1 MKVMKKYIL
10 LLGILIVS
18 LSAQA
23 QALILVNGDTIKFE
37 NGLTITQGYNYYELN
52 FSKGNQRYTFDMRE
66 IESLDFAATY
76 TGIESISD
84 NETIIAY
91 NAKEEKVIVINGGN
105 DGEITLFDDKGTV
118 VKSARGSETSVGD
131 LTPGLYIVSY
141 NRKINA
147 KILKK

>member
-1 MKVMKKYIL
+1 MKRYIL
-10 LLGILIVS
+10 VLGILLVS

-23 QALILVNGDTIKFE
+23 QTLILANGDTIKFE
-37 NGLTITQGYNYYELN
+37 NELTITQGNNYYELN
-52 FSKGNQRYTFDMRE
+52 FSTVDQWYTFDIRE
-66 IESLDFAATY
+66 IECLDFAATY

-91 NAKEEKVIVINGGN
+91 NAEEEKVIVINGSN

-131 LTPGLYIVSY
+131 LAPGLYIVNY
-141 NRKINA
+141 NRRINA

>member
-1 MKVMKKYIL
+1 MKKYIL

-37 NGLTITQGYNYYELN
+37 NDLTITQGNNYHELN
-52 FSKGNQRYTFDMRE
+52 FSTGDQGYTFDIRE
-66 IESLDFAATY
+66 IECLDFAATY

-91 NAKEEKVIVINGGN
+91 NAEEEKVIVINGSN
-105 DGEITLFDDKGTV
+105 DGEITLFDG
-118 VKSARGSETSVGD
+118 
-131 LTPGLYIVSY
+131 
-141 NRKINA
+141 
-147 KILKK
+147 

>member
-1 MKVMKKYIL
+1 MKRYIL
-10 LLGILIVS
+10 VLGILLVS

-23 QALILVNGDTIKFE
+23 QVLTLANGDTIKFE
-37 NGLTITQGYNYYELN
+37 NKLTITQGNNYYELN
-52 FSKGNQRYTFDMRE
+52 FSTENRWDKFDIRE
-66 IESLDFAATY
+66 IECLDFAATY

-91 NAKEEKVIVINGGN
+91 NAEEEKVIVINGSN

-131 LTPGLYIVSY
+131 LAPGLYIVNY

>member
-1 MKVMKKYIL
+1 MKRYIL
-10 LLGILIVS
+10 VLGILLVS

-23 QALILVNGDTIKFE
+23 QVLTLANGDTIKFE
-37 NGLTITQGYNYYELN
+37 NELTITQGNNYSELN
-52 FSKGNQRYTFDMRE
+52 FSTGNQGYTFDIRE

-91 NAKEEKVIVINGGN
+91 NAEEEKVIVINGSN

-131 LTPGLYIVSY
+131 LAPGLYIVNY

>member
-1 MKVMKKYIL
+1 MKRYIL
-10 LLGILIVS
+10 VLGILLVS

-23 QALILVNGDTIKFE
+23 QVLTLANGDTIKFE
-37 NGLTITQGYNYYELN
+37 NELTITQGNNYSELN
-52 FSKGNQRYTFDMRE
+52 FSTGDQGYTFDIRE

-91 NAKEEKVIVINGGN
+91 NAEEEKVIVINGSN

-131 LTPGLYIVSY
+131 LAPGLYIVNY

>member
-1 MKVMKKYIL
+1 MKRYIL
-10 LLGILIVS
+10 VLGILLVS

-23 QALILVNGDTIKFE
+23 QVLTLANGDTIKFE
-37 NGLTITQGYNYYELN
+37 NELTITQGNNYSELN
-52 FSKGNQRYTFDMRE
+52 FSTGDQGYTFDIRE

-76 TGIESISD
+76 TGIESISE

-91 NAKEEKVIVINGGN
+91 NAEEEKVIVINGSN
-105 DGEITLFDDKGTV
+105 DGEITLFDGKGTV

-131 LTPGLYIVSY
+131 LAPGLYIVNY

>member
-1 MKVMKKYIL
+1 MKRYIL
-10 LLGILIVS
+10 VLGILLVS

-23 QALILVNGDTIKFE
+23 QVLTLANGDTIKFE
-37 NGLTITQGYNYYELN
+37 NELTITQGNNYSELN
-52 FSKGNQRYTFDMRE
+52 FSTGDQGYTFDIRE

-91 NAKEEKVIVINGGN
+91 NAKEEKVIVINGSN

-131 LTPGLYIVSY
+131 LAPGLYIVNY

>member
-1 MKVMKKYIL
+1 MKRYIL

-23 QALILVNGDTIKFE
+23 QVLTLANGDTIKFE
-37 NGLTITQGYNYYELN
+37 NELTITQGNNYYELN
-52 FSKGNQRYTFDMRE
+52 FSTVDQWYTFDIRE
-66 IESLDFAATY
+66 IECLDFAATY

-91 NAKEEKVIVINGGN
+91 NAEEEKVIVINGSN

-131 LTPGLYIVSY
+131 LAPGLYIVNY

>member
-1 MKVMKKYIL
+1 M

-23 QALILVNGDTIKFE
+23 QILTLANGDTIKFE
-37 NGLTITQGYNYYELN
+37 NELTITQGNNYYELN
-52 FSKGNQRYTFDMRE
+52 FSTENQRHTFDIRE
-66 IESLDFAATY
+66 IDCLDFAATY

-91 NAKEEKVIVINGGN
+91 NAEEEKVIVINGSN

-131 LTPGLYIVSY
+131 LAPGLYIVNY

>member
-1 MKVMKKYIL
+1 MKRYIL
-10 LLGILIVS
+10 VLGILLVS

-23 QALILVNGDTIKFE
+23 QVLTLANGDTIKFE
-37 NGLTITQGYNYYELN
+37 NELTITQGNNYSELN
-52 FSKGNQRYTFDMRE
+52 FSTGDQGYTFDIRE
-66 IESLDFAATY
+66 IESLDFAVTY

-91 NAKEEKVIVINGGN
+91 NAEEEKVIVINGSN

-131 LTPGLYIVSY
+131 LAPGLYIVNY